1 MQLTNGALKEALRNP
16 GIALGVKGKVITE
29 DPTDEELEDLDLSA
43 FMVPALSSK
52 NSQIKPSD
60 KTKKEEEAGRF
71 LKESEDLSQLSVKYE
86 QEVVARG
93 HQSLYEL
100 LASIYSLALRI
111 EESTAKE
118 QILELMRKNLKEK
131 HEIKV
136 SSNANP
142 ITTLVR
148 YVVRADKMT
157 ASRYVKVLQI
167 AKEENLSAQELPAY
181 IGRRGGVSQIQETE
195 SKYLAKKEGG
205 KSSKERLALI
215 REYFVLQGWASKQR
229 MTYDGEVM
237 VHNEEKDTKAET
249 SSFCFF
255 MADYVNDNEYKII
268 SLHDLGKTFEDNIV
282 KFLGKNFPSDLHI
295 LEAGIRNFKRKIA
308 MDESLPEP
316 LREKMKAQ
324 LKTPAKYA
332 RHAVIDVDAK
342 DTASEE

>member
-1 MQLTNGALKEALRNP
+1 MQLTNGALKEAMKNP
-16 GIALGVKGKVITE
+16 GIALGVKGNIITE
-29 DPTDEELEDLDLSA
+29 DPTDEELETLDLST

-71 LKESEDLSQLSVKYE
+71 LKEGEDLSLLNTKYE

-93 HQSLYEL
+93 HQSLYEV

-118 QILELMRKNLKEK
+118 QILDLMRSTLKDK
-131 HEIKV
+131 HDIKV
-136 SSNANP
+136 SAKASA
-142 ITTLVR
+142 IGTLVK

-157 ASRYVKVLQI
+157 ASRYGKVLEV
-167 AKEENLSAQELPAY
+167 AREENLSVQELPAY
-181 IGRRGGVSQIQETE
+181 ITRRGGVSQIQETE
-195 SKYLAKKEGG
+195 SKHLAKKEGS

-215 REYFVLQGWASKQR
+215 REYFVLQGWASKNR
-229 MTYDGEVM
+229 MTYDGEVI

-268 SLHDLGKTFEDNIV
+268 SLHDLGKSFEDNIV

-295 LEAGIRNFKRKIA
+295 LETGIRNFKRKIA
-308 MDESLPEP
+308 MDESLPEQ
-316 LREKMKAQ
+316 LRENMKAQ

-332 RHAVIDVDAK
+332 RHAVIDVDA
-342 DTASEE
+342 TETSGEE